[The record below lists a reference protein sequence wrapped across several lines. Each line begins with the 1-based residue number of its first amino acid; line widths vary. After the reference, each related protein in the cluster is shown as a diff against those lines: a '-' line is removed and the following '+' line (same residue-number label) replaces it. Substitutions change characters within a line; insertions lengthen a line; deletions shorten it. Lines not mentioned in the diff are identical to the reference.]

1 MKEPNPNDI
10 PDEKLRKPIRI
21 TDTAKLPTQE
31 QLAMI
36 AAMIAKNINDD
47 PVELVNAAVE
57 IWNSAGTGIE
67 NYFVTAVSYVP
78 TISIFKSGGVITR
91 ESFFKG
97 ALPKSKKNR
106 TAEIGEIGKDFLRHL
121 FFKKYGKDPNGND
134 FDEFYSTW
142 NAGTSDEA
150 NALVRDF
157 DAWYKRRISK
167 SRSVAGKKQR
177 KKRRKARP
185 QRKALREIVKRLDD
199 EA

>member
-78 TISIFKSGGVITR
+78 TISIFKSVWACLDKVDGEVG
-91 ESFFKG
+91 SFG
-97 ALPKSKKNR
+97 
-106 TAEIGEIGKDFLRHL
+106 
-121 FFKKYGKDPNGND
+121 
-134 FDEFYSTW
+134 
-142 NAGTSDEA
+142 
-150 NALVRDF
+150 
-157 DAWYKRRISK
+157 
-167 SRSVAGKKQR
+167 
-177 KKRRKARP
+177 
-185 QRKALREIVKRLDD
+185 
-199 EA
+199 